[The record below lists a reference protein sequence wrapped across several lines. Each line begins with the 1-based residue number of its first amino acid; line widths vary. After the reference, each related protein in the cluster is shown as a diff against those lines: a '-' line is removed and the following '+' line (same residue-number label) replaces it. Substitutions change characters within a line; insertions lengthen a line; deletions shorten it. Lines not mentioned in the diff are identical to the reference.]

1 MIKTFAIL
9 TATVALATSAS
20 AAEVRLSIVGKDE
33 ATLKADI
40 LQAAQTV
47 CAEEDRTLAGM
58 YYERMCIS
66 QTVKD
71 TESKIEALRSASTGA
86 PERLAS
92 R

>member
-9 TATVALATSAS
+9 TMTAALATSAS
-20 AAEVRLSIVGKDE
+20 AAEVRVSLVGKDE

-47 CAEEDRTLAGM
+47 CADDDRTLASM
-58 YYERMCIS
+58 YYERMCIAD
-66 QTVKD
+66 TVRD
-71 TESKIEALRSASTGA
+71 TESKIEALKSASTGA
-86 PERLAS
+86 PAQLAS

>member
-1 MIKTFAIL
+1 MIKTIAIL
-9 TATVALATSAS
+9 TMTAALATSAS
-20 AAEVRLSIVGKDE
+20 AAEVRVSLVGKDE

-47 CAEEDRTLAGM
+47 CAEDDHTLVGM

-71 TESKIEALRSASTGA
+71 TESKIEALKSASIGA
-86 PERLAS
+86 PEQLAS